1 MQPTRVI
8 PGAHIPSHGPP
19 ESRVKRRRVRA
30 LPQGSVTS
38 VLYLHDGYTLV
49 SSGSADGLVKFWDT
63 RKNPTPVD
71 ATPSEFGSWMY
82 ILGKGASSAQAK
94 KMAALMRPE
103 DFEKIM
109 PAYEEARKNRK
120 N

>member
-1 MQPTRVI
+1 MT
-8 PGAHIPSHGPP
+8 
-19 ESRVKRRRVRA
+19 EK
-30 LPQGSVTS
+30 
-38 VLYLHDGYTLV
+38 
-49 SSGSADGLVKFWDT
+49 
-63 RKNPTPVD
+63 TPN
-71 ATPSEFGSWMY
+71 EFGSWMY